1 LLLVVKPR
9 SGLALRA
16 DRDPIIH
23 IPRHRNTTITRMV
36 VFLWQGLMSVKI
48 TLEELAAESD
58 EQQAEVEDEIREI
71 RELLD
76 S

>member
-1 LLLVVKPR
+1 MCLYVLSLF
-9 SGLALRA
+9 SSFT
-16 DRDPIIH
+16 H
-23 IPRHRNTTITRMV
+23 ESMITNKKISEEI
-36 VFLWQGLMSVKI
+36 FIYCAYTWQGLMSVKI

-58 EQQAEVEDEIREI
+58 EKQVEIEDEIREI

>member
-1 LLLVVKPR
+1 M
-9 SGLALRA
+9 
-16 DRDPIIH
+16 
-23 IPRHRNTTITRMV
+23 ITNKKISEEI
-36 VFLWQGLMSVKI
+36 FIYCAYTWQGLMSVKI

-58 EQQAEVEDEIREI
+58 EKQVEIEDEIREI

>member
-1 LLLVVKPR
+1 
-9 SGLALRA
+9 
-16 DRDPIIH
+16 
-23 IPRHRNTTITRMV
+23 
-36 VFLWQGLMSVKI
+36 MSVKI

-58 EQQAEVEDEIREI
+58 EKQVEIEDEIREI